1 MSDPGKRRVVV
12 TGIGP
17 VTPVGTGVDEF
28 WSGLLAGRNGIRE
41 ISAFDHSDLP
51 VSVAGEVPDF
61 DASRWL
67 DAKELRRT
75 DRFSHYA
82 IASADLAWQDAG
94 EPEVPAERAGVIF
107 ATGIG
112 GVQTLLNQ

>member
-1 MSDPGKRRVVV
+1 MAQDARRRVVV

-17 VTPVGTGVDEF
+17 VTPVGTGLEEF
-28 WSGLLAGRNGIRE
+28 WAGLLSGRNGVRT
-41 ISAFDHSDLP
+41 ISAFPIDALP
-51 VSVAGEVPDF
+51 VSVAGEIPDF

-67 DAKELRRT
+67 DPKEARRT

-82 IASADLAWQDAG
+82 VASADLAWEDAG
-94 EPEVPAERAGVIF
+94 APEVPAERAGVIF

-112 GVQTLLNQ
+112 GIQTLLAQ